1 MQSIEDRIKPL
12 IGEQVGIS
20 PSSVSDDDTIYT
32 LGGDSLDRVEL
43 VMMIEDD
50 FMFEIPDEEADKLQ
64 TVKQIV
70 DYVEANAK

>member
-1 MQSIEDRIKPL
+1 MQSIEDRIKTL

-50 FMFEIPDEEADKLQ
+50 FMFEIPDEEADKLL